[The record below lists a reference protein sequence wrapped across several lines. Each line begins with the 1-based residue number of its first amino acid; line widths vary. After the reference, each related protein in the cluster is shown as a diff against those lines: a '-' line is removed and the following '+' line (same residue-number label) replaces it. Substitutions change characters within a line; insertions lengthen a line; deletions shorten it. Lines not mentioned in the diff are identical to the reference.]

1 MHMKAKRYHIRLFCS
16 ELSVLKALLMCE
28 WNKEAT
34 VSEMLLIPLN
44 DNCQILAGLL
54 KFLLLCSRAF

>member
-28 WNKEAT
+28 RNKEAT
-34 VSEMLLIPLN
+34 VSEMLLIP
-44 DNCQILAGLL
+44 
-54 KFLLLCSRAF
+54 